1 MFAPMADSLT
11 DPRTVFLHPGEFYFG
26 GGNPRIATLLGSCVS
41 ITVWHPRLAVGGMCH
56 YMLPNRQRPNGPLC
70 GRYGDEAMEWL
81 LARIRETGSRPAE
94 YQAKLFGGGNMF
106 ENAMG
111 GVMDIGRRN
120 IEIGRDLLAQAGMAL
135 IAEHVG
141 GNAHRKLVFELWSGD
156 VWLARPDRYASLGDP
171 LS

>member
-1 MFAPMADSLT
+1 MPDLFAST
-11 DPRTVFLHPGEFYFG
+11 DPHTVFLHPGEFYFG
-26 GGNPRIATLLGSCVS
+26 GGPTRIATLLGSCVS
-41 ITVWHPRLAVGGMCH
+41 ITVWHPRLLVGGMCH
-56 YMLPNRQRPNGPLC
+56 YMLPSRQRPPQAALC

-81 LARIRETGSRPAE
+81 LARIRETGAPAAQF
-94 YQAKLFGGGNMF
+94 QAKLFGGGNMF
-106 ENAMG
+106 ETAIG

-120 IEIGRDLLAQAGMAL
+120 IDMGRQLLAQAGISL

-156 VWLARPDRYASLGDP
+156 VWLARPDRYASLGDA